1 MNNAFTVFAVDDDPM
16 IQDVLCTMLSPSY
29 EITAF
34 DSAEACHAAMGSVQP
49 DCLLLDVGLP
59 GMDGYQFC
67 RTLKDGDDTRH
78 IPVTFISSHDTID
91 SRLKGYDAGGEDF
104 IVKPFEPEEL
114 LRKLKVAENVVQ
126 ARRSLQ
132 EQVQA
137 SDELSTIALA
147 SMSDSG
153 IVLQYMSQ
161 LIGWHDEK
169 EIAAGTLD
177 LLRRFSL
184 DGVVQ
189 TRLGSRTHTLS
200 SGGVDLPL
208 EVSILNHVRTLDRI
222 FEFRTRGVYNFENI
236 TVMVHNMP
244 IDDDVACGRI
254 RDNLAIAAQG
264 ATARLK
270 ALAAEESSHRS
281 QEAVLEAVSAIQTTL
296 DSLNQITLQNSYQ
309 TSQMIYVFE
318 QQLSRTFVGLG
329 LADSQEREIESSVSQ
344 FTRQLIEQTDQSVEL
359 QQSLEALS
367 AKLHQLRG

>member
-67 RTLKDGDDTRH
+67 RVLKDGDDTRH

-91 SRLKGYDAGGEDF
+91 SRLRGYDAGGEDF

-169 EIAAGTLD
+169 EIAAGTLE

-184 DGVVQ
+184 DGVIQ

-200 SGGVDLPL
+200 GSGIDLPL
-208 EVSILNHVRTLDRI
+208 EVSILNHVGTLDRI
-222 FEFRTRGVYNFENI
+222 FEFRTRGVYNFENVTI
-236 TVMVHNMP
+236 MVHNMP

-329 LADSQEREIESSVSQ
+329 LADSQEREIESSVSA

-367 AKLHQLRG
+367 AKLRQLRG

>member
-67 RTLKDGDDTRH
+67 RALKDGDDTRH